1 MELCTLLYFGW
12 VFFFAYLVVIHVL
25 HMPSNYA
32 EKSTLTIYSNY
43 LSCKH
48 FWKKHKVILNL
59 SSEWKIFFA
68 LGNSPDNLV
77 DTNVGYSSQ
86 LFLPVQFS

>member
-1 MELCTLLYFGW
+1 MYFALFWLGF
-12 VFFFAYLVVIHVL
+12 FFFAYLVVINVL
-25 HMPSNYA
+25 HMPSNNA

-59 SSEWKIFFA
+59 SSEWKLFFC
-68 LGNSPDNLV
+68 
-77 DTNVGYSSQ
+77 
-86 LFLPVQFS
+86 FR